1 VERGR
6 RKHSFAHGAHVHAD
20 CARQHGSVSAA
31 LGHAAPR
38 PWPRCRR
45 AAGGMEAA
53 VLLGGLCCCWCH
65 YPSAPPLMSSSV
77 NDVAHT

>member
-1 VERGR
+1 
-6 RKHSFAHGAHVHAD
+6 
-20 CARQHGSVSAA
+20 
-31 LGHAAPR
+31 
-38 PWPRCRR
+38 
-45 AAGGMEAA
+45 MEAA